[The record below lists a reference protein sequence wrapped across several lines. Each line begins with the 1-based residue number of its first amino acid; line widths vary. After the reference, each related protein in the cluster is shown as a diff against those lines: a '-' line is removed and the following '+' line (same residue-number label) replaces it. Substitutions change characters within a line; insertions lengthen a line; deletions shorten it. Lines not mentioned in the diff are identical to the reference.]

1 MIRRKETI
9 IIDNIIKYLN
19 ENIGVAIIIGAIL
32 TPIVGYFLVKIS
44 RPTARIARQAYNG
57 TISYTRNQWKNLK
70 INLHKKASMN
80 REETLQ
86 ILEEIIEIT
95 SKQKD
100 LNTEI
105 LRILNKTLKKQIE
118 PYDRLISRDYKIN
131 IDYHHE
137 LREIIIKNKE
147 AHEKQDEIERK
158 IEELNEKIQ

>member
-1 MIRRKETI
+1 
-9 IIDNIIKYLN
+9 
-19 ENIGVAIIIGAIL
+19 
-32 TPIVGYFLVKIS
+32 
-44 RPTARIARQAYNG
+44 
-57 TISYTRNQWKNLK
+57 
-70 INLHKKASMN
+70 MN